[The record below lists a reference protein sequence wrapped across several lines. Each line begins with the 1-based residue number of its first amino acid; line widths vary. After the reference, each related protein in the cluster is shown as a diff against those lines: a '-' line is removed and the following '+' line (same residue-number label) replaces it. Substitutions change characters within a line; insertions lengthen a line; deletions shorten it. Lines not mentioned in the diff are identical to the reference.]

1 MKYFRCSG
9 VVTTDR
15 DFEYVLFAAENKE
28 EAQRQ
33 FESYVE
39 RFIEIQKLDI
49 EEIAEKDLL
58 PWESPVNE

>member
-9 VVTTDR
+9 IVTTDR
-15 DFEYVLFAAENKE
+15 EFEYVLFAAQNKE
-28 EAQRQ
+28 DAQRQ

-39 RFIEIQKLDI
+39 RFIEIQNLDI

-58 PWESPVNE
+58 SWESPVNE